1 MGIGD
6 WESIAMPEYE
16 AKLSFENRD
25 GRRIEFNSHSD
36 RSEYLLTNPV
46 HLWIVNDR
54 RLILTTAE
62 GEVVYFDTATATIPN
77 RDPERTMSRAAQR
90 ARLQNPDYFEFEIR
104 RADYV

>member
-1 MGIGD
+1 
-6 WESIAMPEYE
+6 MPEYE
-16 AKLSFENRD
+16 ARLSFENRD
-25 GRRIEFNSHSD
+25 GRRIAFNAYPD

-46 HLWIVNDR
+46 HLWVVNDR

-62 GEVVYFDTATATIPN
+62 GEVVYFDTVTASIPN
-77 RDPERTMSRAAQR
+77 RDPEQTMSRAAQR